1 MPTADATLPAA
12 LPPAVL
18 NRLAGLIRDD
28 RLELPVLPE
37 VAGQV
42 VRLTN
47 DDTTDARKLAEL
59 VTRDQAL
66 AGNLLR
72 LVNSPLYAP
81 TAPIVSL
88 QQAVARLGLKK
99 IREVALIISC
109 ESKVFTVPGH
119 EGWVRQQFRHALAAG
134 AFAQEI
140 ARSRRWNV
148 EECFLCGLLHD
159 VGRPVLLQ
167 VLVDLHRSCGCPFQA
182 AAADAA
188 IAKLHTAIGSSLV
201 KQWALPARLSE
212 TILHHHDPLASS
224 SAQQTAVMTNLAD
237 DLSHYA
243 FGSSLPGARAVEEAA
258 LRAHPMLPHLN
269 LYPEELDALLAKR
282 EAVLAMVRAVVP

>member
-1 MPTADATLPAA
+1 MSADAVQPMTLQPPVLERLAA
-12 LPPAVL
+12 L
-18 NRLAGLIRDD
+18 IREDKLD
-28 RLELPVLPE
+28 LPMLPE

-47 DDTTDARKLAEL
+47 DDTVDARKLAEL
-59 VTRDQAL
+59 VTRDQSL

-81 TAPIVSL
+81 SSPIVSL

-99 IREVALIISC
+99 IREIALIISC

-119 EGWVRQQFRHALAAG
+119 EPWVRQQFRHALAAG

-148 EECFLCGLLHD
+148 EEGFLCGLLHD

-167 VLVDLHRSCGCPFQA
+167 VLVDLHKTCGFRFQA

-188 IAKLHTAIGSSLV
+188 IAKLHTGIGSQLV

-212 TILHHHDPLASS
+212 TIQYHHDPLAAP
-224 SAQQTAVMTNLAD
+224 SAAQTAIMTNLAD

-243 FGSSLPGARAVEEAA
+243 FGSALPGSREVDEAA
-258 LRAHPMLPHLN
+258 LRVHPMLAHLN
-269 LYPEELDALLAKR
+269 LYPEELEALLAKR
-282 EAVLAMVRAVVP
+282 DAVLAMVRAVVP

>member
-1 MPTADATLPAA
+1 MSADAA
-12 LPPAVL
+12 LPLTLPPVVL
-18 NRLAGLIRDD
+18 ERLAGMIREDK
-28 RLELPVLPE
+28 LELPVLPE
-37 VAGQV
+37 VAAQV

-47 DDTTDARKLAEL
+47 DETADARKLAEL

-72 LVNSPLYAP
+72 LVNSPLYSP

-99 IREVALIISC
+99 IREIALIISC

-148 EECFLCGLLHD
+148 EEGFLCGLLHD

-167 VLVDLHRSCGCPFQA
+167 VLVDLHKICGCAFQA
-182 AAADAA
+182 AATDAA
-188 IAKLHTAIGSSLV
+188 IAKLHTAIGSKLV

-212 TILHHHDPLASS
+212 TILYHHDPLSAPT
-224 SAQQTAVMTNLAD
+224 AQQTAVMTNLAD

-243 FGSSLPGARAVEEAA
+243 FGADLPGARAVDETA
-258 LRAHPMLPHLN
+258 LRVHPMLAHLN
-269 LYPEELDALLAKR
+269 LYPEELEALLAKR
-282 EAVLAMVRAVVP
+282 ETVLAMVRAVVP